1 MAGTKGCTNMKISVA
16 SRHREHVLAVV
27 SGSEKDITVNPM
39 ISRSWRRCFGKY
51 GLDPT
56 PNQAPEIVEPQT
68 LLEHQERLSNLLRIA
83 RVEMANLYQQVAGSG
98 HSILLTDESGM
109 ILHYTGDPGFD
120 STEPSSGL
128 KEGAIWSEQ
137 LQGTNGMGTCLAEQ
151 QPLIIHQNE
160 HFLASNLAL
169 TCTASPIFDPS
180 GKILAVLNASSKY
193 NKAQQHTLALV
204 NMSAK
209 TIENRAFL
217 CMFKNQFIMHFH
229 SRPEFVNTLGE
240 GLIAFQSDGVILAS
254 NQSALVQMGWKS
266 ADQLR
271 GKKIDEIFDLAL
283 PSLLQQPAYSSLHA
297 VPVHETSQGR
307 RFFAVLQKPEPE
319 ILSHCKPQAAISA
332 SNSHTGN
339 TSNSAEP
346 LSTLEF
352 GDPCMAQNIRIARR
366 VICRGIP
373 FLLRGESGTGKG
385 MLARAVH
392 QSSARAN
399 KPFVTIDCASIPES
413 LIESELFGYKGGAFT
428 GAKRHGN
435 PGKIVQANGGTL
447 FLDEIGDMPLSLQA
461 RLLRVLEE
469 KEVVP
474 LGGQHAVKLDLW
486 VISATHRDLSAM
498 LEEGS
503 FREDLYYRL
512 QGVSITLP
520 ALRERTDKRNLI
532 NHLIREEIGP
542 DSSIQIDEEV
552 LNHLTSYSWPGNIRQ
567 IRNVLRTLIA
577 LRESDRITTN
587 DLVDDLFRDANFK
600 QNCPQTAASIG
611 NDEPS
616 DLLLSA
622 ERDALLQELKLCRWN
637 VSIAAK
643 HLNLSRNTLYRKMKR
658 CSITPA
664 R

>member
-1 MAGTKGCTNMKISVA
+1 VAAAKGCAGIETSVI
-16 SRHREHVLAVV
+16 SRHRERVLSVV
-27 SGSEKDITVNPM
+27 SGNGKDNSVNPI
-39 ISRSWRRCFGKY
+39 ISKSWRRCFGKY
-51 GLDPT
+51 GLDPIH
-56 PNQAPEIVEPQT
+56 NHAPEIVELQT
-68 LLEHQERLSNLLRIA
+68 LLEHQERLGNLLHIA
-83 RVEMANLYQQVAGSG
+83 KVEMANLYQQVAGSG
-98 HSILLTDESGM
+98 HSILLTNESGM
-109 ILHYTGDPGFD
+109 ILHYTGDPSFD
-120 STEPSSGL
+120 STATNSSL
-128 KEGAIWSEQ
+128 TEGAIWSEQ

-217 CMFKNQFIMHFH
+217 CMFKNHFIMHFH

-254 NQSALVQMGWKS
+254 NQSALVQVGWKS
-266 ADQLR
+266 AAQLR
-271 GKKIDEIFDLAL
+271 EQKIDEIFDLSL

-297 VPVHETSQGR
+297 VPIHEATQGR
-307 RFFAVLQKPEPE
+307 RFFAIVQKPESETFSP
-319 ILSHCKPQAAISA
+319 CKPRTAISVN
-332 SNSHTGN
+332 NSRSGGID
-339 TSNSAEP
+339 SAGP

-352 GDPCMAQNIRIARR
+352 GDQRMAQNIRIARR
-366 VICRGIP
+366 VLDKGIP
-373 FLLRGESGTGKG
+373 FLLCGESGTGKG
-385 MLARAVH
+385 VFARAVH

-399 KPFVTIDCASIPES
+399 KPFMTIDCASIPES
-413 LIESELFGYKGGAFT
+413 LIESELFGYKAGAFT
-428 GAKRHGN
+428 GANRQGS
-435 PGKIVQANGGTL
+435 PGKIVQTNGGTL

-474 LGGQHAVKLDLW
+474 LGGQHVVKLDLW
-486 VISATHRDLSAM
+486 VISATHRDLSTM

-512 QGVSITLP
+512 QGVRVTLP
-520 ALRERTDKRNLI
+520 ALRERTDKHNLV

-542 DSSIQIDEEV
+542 DSTIQVDEEV
-552 LNHLTSYSWPGNIRQ
+552 LNRLISYSWPGNIRQ
-567 IRNVLRTLIA
+567 MRNVLRTLIA
-577 LRESDRITTN
+577 LRESDRITAN
-587 DLVDDLFRDANFK
+587 DLVDGLFRDANFK
-600 QNCPQTAASIG
+600 QECPQANPTG
-611 NDEPS
+611 NDESTDP
-616 DLLLSA
+616 LLCA
-622 ERDALLQELKLCRWN
+622 EREALLQELELCRWN
-637 VSIAAK
+637 VSTAAK
-643 HLNLSRNTLYRKMKR
+643 HLRLSRNTLYRKMKR
-658 CSITPA
+658 CSITPT